1 MAISKID
8 FDKLK
13 KGFEL
18 YDNHFKNYEY
28 TYLYR
33 VGNEDKTLVVRFSKA
48 NFQHLTGLSY
58 YRGPKKFY
66 EDLADNRIDI
76 NNLNYDKNGFLRL
89 KLSVIENLEMLI
101 GDMARVSE
109 SGKFRHLSYDS
120 LIRSNKAILA
130 IACKGLK
137 SFSIPI
143 SLLALRQE
151 KIHITAYNVLEIK
164 RQNLITKKI
173 EKLK

>member
-18 YDNHFKNYEY
+18 YDNYFKNYEY

-76 NNLNYDKNGFLRL
+76 NNLNYDKNGFSRL
-89 KLSVIENLEMLI
+89 KLSVIENL
-101 GDMARVSE
+101 
-109 SGKFRHLSYDS
+109 
-120 LIRSNKAILA
+120 
-130 IACKGLK
+130 
-137 SFSIPI
+137 
-143 SLLALRQE
+143 
-151 KIHITAYNVLEIK
+151 
-164 RQNLITKKI
+164 
-173 EKLK
+173 

>member
-18 YDNHFKNYEY
+18 YDNYFKNYEY

-76 NNLNYDKNGFLRL
+76 NNLKIY
-89 KLSVIENLEMLI
+89 
-101 GDMARVSE
+101 
-109 SGKFRHLSYDS
+109 
-120 LIRSNKAILA
+120 IL
-130 IACKGLK
+130 
-137 SFSIPI
+137 
-143 SLLALRQE
+143 LL
-151 KIHITAYNVLEIK
+151 
-164 RQNLITKKI
+164 
-173 EKLK
+173 

>member
-76 NNLNYDKNGFLRL
+76 NNLNYDKNGFSRL

-109 SGKFRHLSYDS
+109 AGKFRHLSYDS

-151 KIHITAYNVLEIK
+151 KIHITAYNVLKIK
-164 RQNLITKKI
+164 RQNLITKKV
-173 EKLK
+173 ERLK

>member
-18 YDNHFKNYEY
+18 YDNYFKNYEY

-76 NNLNYDKNGFLRL
+76 NNLNYDKNFYRNL
-89 KLSVIENLEMLI
+89 KIRFTHVI
-101 GDMARVSE
+101 
-109 SGKFRHLSYDS
+109 K
-120 LIRSNKAILA
+120 
-130 IACKGLK
+130 
-137 SFSIPI
+137 
-143 SLLALRQE
+143 
-151 KIHITAYNVLEIK
+151 T
-164 RQNLITKKI
+164 
-173 EKLK
+173 